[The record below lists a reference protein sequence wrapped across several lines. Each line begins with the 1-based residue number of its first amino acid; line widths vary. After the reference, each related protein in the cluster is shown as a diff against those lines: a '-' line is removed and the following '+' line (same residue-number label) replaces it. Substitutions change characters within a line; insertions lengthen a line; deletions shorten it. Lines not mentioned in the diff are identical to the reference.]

1 MLKFKLLSDQKHFKL
16 EEYSLNMEKTSLFS
30 WFKKKSKDAE
40 FNILVARKIWDGM
53 DHFITKEGV
62 ISIELWREII
72 NFSKGTGIE
81 VEVEGIDQIMD
92 SSLNKDSYTK
102 FVDSLFNGVLTDK
115 GEPLY
120 PRDYQLEG
128 AFRALKY
135 RFCCQELATSAG
147 KTAIFYTFNSYLKHI
162 GAISPQHKAL
172 MIVPNVSLVN
182 QTVKAFEQYSNGLV
196 NWNIHSVGGD
206 NDFDL
211 KSFLECDMLI
221 TTYQSLINLVPECLD
236 KKLEAL
242 IKKKVKKGEADDR
255 EVKKS
260 KLIEKINEIKKIN
273 LPSYFKVLNIDE
285 AHKSRGGSI
294 SDIISAC
301 KNWSY
306 KLGLSGTMK
315 LNEKY
320 SDFFKMQQ
328 NVGPLVMT
336 LDAKFLIDNDYSPNI
351 KIKQIFLEYDE
362 SGEKIREY
370 VKIQRDPDLKDRVKA
385 QFKDPKNY
393 GIHMLGIEKSIIFDS
408 EERIQFISRFVKKLG
423 KNTLILFSDIENGYG
438 TRISDAI
445 RSWNDNTYYI
455 DGSIKNSDREIY
467 KDTMESVDGSVI
479 VASYGTFATG
489 IDLKNVHHIIFAE
502 STKAEITIRQ
512 AIGRGMRYLK
522 GKDEVI
528 IWDIID
534 DLSGYSVKHGIERM
548 KIYKEQKFK
557 ILNETRI
564 NLSSLPLS

>member
-1 MLKFKLLSDQKHFKL
+1 MLKFKLLADQKHFKL

-40 FNILVARKIWDGM
+40 FNILVTRKIWDGM
-53 DHFITKEGV
+53 DHFISKEGV
-62 ISIELWREII
+62 ISIELWKEIL
-72 NFSKGTGIE
+72 NFSKKTGIE
-81 VEVEGIDQIMD
+81 VDVEGIDRMMD
-92 SSLNKDSYTK
+92 GSLDKESYTQ
-102 FVDSLFNGVLTDK
+102 FVDSLFKGVLTDK

-135 RFCCQELATSAG
+135 QFCCQELATSAG

-162 GAISPQHKAL
+162 GAINSQHKAL

-182 QTVKAFEQYSNGLV
+182 QTVNAFEQYSNGLV
-196 NWNIHSVGGD
+196 KWKIHSVGGD
-206 NDFDL
+206 NDFNL
-211 KSFLECDMLI
+211 KEFLDCDMLI

-236 KKLEAL
+236 KKLETL
-242 IKKKVKKGEADDR
+242 IKKRVKKDEADDR
-255 EVKKS
+255 DAKKA

-294 SDIISAC
+294 SDIIAAC

-351 KIKQIFLEYDE
+351 KIKQIFLEYEE
-362 SGEKIREY
+362 SGEKISEY

-408 EERIQFISRFVKKLG
+408 EERIKFISRFVKKLG

-438 TRISDAI
+438 SRICDAI
-445 RSWNDNTYYI
+445 RFWNDHTYYI

-522 GKDEVI
+522 GKEEVI

-534 DLSGYSVKHGIERM
+534 DLSGYSVRHGSERM

-557 ILNETRI
+557 ILPETRI
-564 NLSSLPLS
+564 NLSNIN